1 MTALSIHEPD
11 ALSSATGSACPV
23 SAHNEW
29 DRLEEVIVGVAD
41 FACLPQYE
49 FAADYCCEDVTDVA
63 AFLKLM
69 GVQPDGQ
76 YDPARIV
83 AATKALNGLAAF
95 FESEGVTVRR
105 PAPIAFNTPNVTP
118 GWSVK
123 SGFNCCHP
131 RDIFMVVGDTI
142 IETPNSMRE
151 RYFEAWAYK
160 SIMSDYFRRGARWI
174 SAPKPSLGN
183 DMYDYDDPTLPY
195 GHTDV
200 EPMFD
205 AADFVRAGKDIIG
218 HLSHVTNPSGVEWL
232 RRTLGDDYTV
242 HLVRSHNPHA
252 VHIDTTFM
260 PLAPGR
266 ALVNPAWFDI
276 DSMPEALRHW
286 ELLVAPEP
294 VRRPASVRGFVSKW
308 VAINVVCLDDRRVLV
323 DELQTPLI
331 TSLTEWG
338 FEPIPIDL
346 SAVYAF
352 GGGLH
357 CATLD
362 IRRTPRTA

>member
-1 MTALSIHEPD
+1 MTAISIPETD
-11 ALSSATGSACPV
+11 APAIEAGSACPV
-23 SAHNEW
+23 GAHNEW
-29 DRLEEVIVGVAD
+29 DRLEEVIVGAAD

-49 FAADYCCEDVTDVA
+49 YAEDYCCEDVTDVA

-76 YDPARIV
+76 YDPKRIV
-83 AATKALNGLAAF
+83 AATKALNNLAAF

-105 PAPIAFNTPNVTP
+105 PTPIAFNAPNVTP
-118 GWSVK
+118 GWSVR

-142 IETPNSMRE
+142 IETPNTSRE

-160 SIMSDYFRRGARWI
+160 PIMTDYFRRGARWI
-174 SAPKPSLGN
+174 SAPKPALGEGL
-183 DMYDYDDPTLPY
+183 YDFDDPTRPFGL
-195 GHTDV
+195 TEA
-200 EPMFD
+200 EPVFD

-218 HLSHVTNPSGVEWL
+218 HLSHVTNMSGVEWL
-232 RRTLGDDYTV
+232 RRTLGDEYTV
-242 HLVRSHNPHA
+242 HLVRSRNPHA

-260 PLAPGR
+260 PLAPKR
-266 ALVNPAWFDI
+266 ALVNPAWFDM
-276 DSMPEALRHW
+276 DSMPEALSDW
-286 ELLVAPEP
+286 EILVAPEP
-294 VRRPASVRGFVSKW
+294 VRHPASVRGFVSKW
-308 VAINVVCLDDRRVLV
+308 VAINVVSLDDRHVLV
-323 DELQTPLI
+323 DQLQAPLI
-331 TSLTEWG
+331 KALRDWG

-346 SAVYAF
+346 SPVFAF

-362 IRRTPRTA
+362 IRRTPRVA